1 MEFKIYKMRNMVFR
15 DIKKF
20 GETKITKRM
29 IEQNNSFGVG
39 REIWKRTHRKLAK
52 VVLLKLCDG
61 CT

>member
-1 MEFKIYKMRNMVFR
+1 MRNMVFR